1 MCLSGGGGRGGPGRR
16 EPELQPEE
24 WGLACLVRRDVQE
37 AGGGA
42 EFGPLCR
49 ACGTRD

>member
-24 WGLACLVRRDVQE
+24 WGLACLGRRDVQE